1 MPTFIDRH
9 LLLAVPSAVRHQ
21 LHLEAVYGLVDEHGA
36 QPLAH
41 WLSDGVIYC
50 MVRAPSQE
58 AFCRHHAERGLPCDD
73 LHPVMG
79 LRESRRLSQREM
91 RIVRATIAALSPAD
105 RVGT

>member
-21 LHLEAVYGLVDEHGA
+21 LHLETVYGLVDEHGA

-58 AFCRHHAERGLPCDD
+58 AFCRHHTQRNLPCDD
-73 LHPVMG
+73 VHPIGGADVD
-79 LRESRRLSQREM
+79 L
-91 RIVRATIAALSPAD
+91 VRAAIAELWPGD
-105 RVGT
+105 QYVD

>member
-21 LHLEAVYGLVDEHGA
+21 LHLEAVYGLIDEHGA

-50 MVRAPSQE
+50 VMRAPSRE
-58 AFCRHHAERGLPCDD
+58 AFCRHHAARGVPCDD
-73 LHPVMG
+73 LHLVMG
-79 LRESRRLSQREM
+79 LRERHPPSPRET
-91 RIVRATIAALSPAD
+91 RIAQATIAKLWPAD
-105 RVGT
+105 RVAT